1 MASIKAD
8 QVKYLSVKLIQKIQ
22 KKLPDDVELEVALLG
37 LTYIPSHIIYKWYKE
52 CILPLKTLIDNRD
65 ENILKTNIPGSVQIM
80 SIFNRVWDQISDDLK
95 DKIWVT
101 LKIILKLYI

>member
-37 LTYIPSHIIYKWYKE
+37 LTYIPSHIIYK
-52 CILPLKTLIDNRD
+52 
-65 ENILKTNIPGSVQIM
+65 
-80 SIFNRVWDQISDDLK
+80 
-95 DKIWVT
+95 
-101 LKIILKLYI
+101 